1 MNNNRLYIF
10 LLSTSM
16 TIGLPMT
23 VLAIEETIPVDTT
36 DVIRDSRGHI
46 IHSDPKNLPF
56 KLVAGVPEYIIGFG
70 DILEVTLHRVG
81 ENVTEKM
88 EVGPEGEISFSILFD
103 IQAEGLTPSQLKK
116 VLNRDMSRY
125 IRSPGIGVKVE
136 QYVSKRVLLLGA
148 ISIPVGAVGGQKR
161 GSGIYPL
168 QGRTRALSKILD
180 A

>member
-10 LLSTSM
+10 LLSTSF
-16 TIGLPMT
+16 TIGLPAT
-23 VLAIEETIPVDTT
+23 ILAIEETIQVDTT

-70 DILEVTLHRVG
+70 DILEVTLHRIG

-88 EVGPEGEISFSILFD
+88 EVGPDGKISFSILFD
-103 IQAEGLTPSQLKK
+103 VQAEGLTPSELKK
-116 VLNRDMSRY
+116 VLNREMSRY
-125 IRSPGIGVKVE
+125 IRSPRIGVKVE

-148 ISIPVGAVGGQKR
+148 ISVPVGGG
-161 GSGIYPL
+161 GG
-168 QGRTRALSKILD
+168 GG
-180 A
+180 